1 MRRAELTFAV
11 ILGAFS
17 IYLMYMAQIPPLQ
30 IGWVPKKGPGSGAA
44 PFWLS
49 LGMLIC
55 AVWIFWRGWRGI
67 TPQGRSTEPF
77 MDTYTF
83 KVVSVTVGSIFAMLL
98 ATHFVG
104 AYVAMLAFLMFYM
117 GVFGKVPWPTT
128 IWVSFA
134 IPTGIFFLFESGMK
148 ILLPKGITE
157 PLFIPLYKMF
167 VY

>member
-1 MRRAELTFAV
+1 MRRAELTFAA
-11 ILGAFS
+11 ILAVFS

-30 IGWVPKKGPGSGAA
+30 IGWVPKKGPGSGAL

-49 LGMLIC
+49 LGMLLC
-55 AVWIFWRGWRGI
+55 AIWILWRGWRGV
-67 TPQGRSTEPF
+67 TAQGRSTEPF
-77 MDTYTF
+77 MDNYTM
-83 KVVSVTVGSIFAMLL
+83 KVVLITVASIFAMLL

-104 AYVAMLAFLMFYM
+104 AYVAMLLFLIFYV
-117 GVFGKVPWPTT
+117 GVFGKIPWPTT
-128 IWVSFA
+128 IAVSFA
-134 IPTGIFFLFESGMK
+134 IPIAIFFLFESGMK

>member
-1 MRRAELTFAV
+1 MRRAELIFAV

-17 IYLMYMAQIPPLQ
+17 IYLMYMAQLPPLQ
-30 IGWVPKKGPGSGAA
+30 IGWVPEKGPGSGAT

-49 LGMLIC
+49 FGMLIC

-77 MDTYTF
+77 MDAYTLRI
-83 KVVSVTVGSIFAMLL
+83 VSVTVGSIFMMLL
-98 ATHFVG
+98 ATHYIG
-104 AYVAMLAFLMFYM
+104 AYAAMFLFLIFYV
-117 GVFGKVPWPTT
+117 GIFGKIPWPTT
-128 IWVSFA
+128 IAVSLA
-134 IPTGIFFLFESGMK
+134 IPIGIFFLFESGMK
-148 ILLPKGITE
+148 ILLPKGLSE